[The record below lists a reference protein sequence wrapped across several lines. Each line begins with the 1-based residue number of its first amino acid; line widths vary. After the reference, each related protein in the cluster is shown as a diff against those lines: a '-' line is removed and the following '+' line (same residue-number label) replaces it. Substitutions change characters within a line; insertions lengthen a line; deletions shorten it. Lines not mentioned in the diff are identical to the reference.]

1 VKTTLAAVA
10 LSTAALLLG
19 SASPATAATETEIK
33 PAQLERGED
42 VRIPHLEGKTVVDG
56 DVRVKVRVPRLRLLG
71 KSGDDYVVGASNKSG
86 GGHFRVLRVTADG
99 ERAVLF
105 RKTDIWE
112 LELSG
117 DGTQIGRAF
126 VRGPKST
133 RMRVWD
139 AVTGEVQ
146 AERRFRGSLTLLDFD
161 EERMVL
167 GGWGPNRT
175 FWWHTRTDQTKRIA
189 GRPGHAADIGGD
201 RVATY
206 TRDPYRNGCTVVT
219 SLSDPGT
226 RLWRSCDERVATFS
240 PDGQRM
246 TTISLL
252 ADGLGPAELWLRR
265 AGGRLLVHY
274 STPGWFGAQR
284 WETDRALLLDTVG
297 ARKQAVVR
305 CEGADCERASDLRRA
320 PSY

>member
-1 VKTTLAAVA
+1 
-10 LSTAALLLG
+10 
-19 SASPATAATETEIK
+19 
-33 PAQLERGED
+33 
-42 VRIPHLEGKTVVDG
+42 
-56 DVRVKVRVPRLRLLG
+56 
-71 KSGDDYVVGASNKSG
+71 
-86 GGHFRVLRVTADG
+86 
-99 ERAVLF
+99 
-105 RKTDIWE
+105 
-112 LELSG
+112 
-117 DGTQIGRAF
+117 
-126 VRGPKST
+126 
-133 RMRVWD
+133 
-139 AVTGEVQ
+139 
-146 AERRFRGSLTLLDFD
+146 
-161 EERMVL
+161 
-167 GGWGPNRT
+167 
-175 FWWHTRTDQTKRIA
+175 
-189 GRPGHAADIGGD
+189 
-201 RVATY
+201 VATY

-240 PDGQRM
+240 PDGRRM